1 MVEIYAYAADC
12 RLYGNV
18 ELGEGR
24 LSDQLNSTQELNLRD
39 ARLEDL
45 ADGHAVAMPQLTVAH
60 EELCAVI
67 ASGPRG
73 DGARR
78 LNTRTARVELE
89 VGPYRVVGR
98 VHGPP
103 TGDPFASVLRRA
115 AWLPLTEA
123 TVTYRLGGR
132 DMSDAVATL
141 LVNRHKMHSFRVADA
156 SSDGPL

>member
-12 RLYGNV
+12 RLYGHV

-24 LSDQLNSTQELNLRD
+24 WSDQLNTMQELHLRD

-45 ADGHAVAMPQLTVAH
+45 ADGHVVAIPALTVAH
-60 EELCAVI
+60 DELCAVI

-73 DGARR
+73 DERRR
-78 LNTRTARVELE
+78 LNTRTARVEVE

-115 AWLPLTEA
+115 AWLPLTEV
-123 TVTYRLGGR
+123 TVTYRLGGQ
-132 DMSDAVATL
+132 DMSDAVVTL
-141 LVNRHKMHSFRVADA
+141 LVNRHQMRSFRVAEA
-156 SSDGPL
+156 SSDIPL